1 MVMVNSYIQGLMMG
15 FSLIIPIGAQNAFV
29 LKQGL
34 KKQSVFWVC
43 LVCALSDSILIILG
57 VTGFSVVIQQ
67 YPQLIQW
74 AKWGGALFLFWYG
87 LQHALQSFGSEQ
99 KMQISADE
107 TQHLSKIILI
117 CLTLT
122 WLNPHV
128 YLDTVVLL
136 GSISTQFENTKLYFS
151 LGAVTASWLFFF
163 ALGYSARIFIPIFE
177 NPKAWKILDG
187 VIALVMW
194 GIAISLILNV

>member
-1 MVMVNSYIQGLMMG
+1 M
-15 FSLIIPIGAQNAFV
+15 
-29 LKQGL
+29 
-34 KKQSVFWVC
+34 
-43 LVCALSDSILIILG
+43 
-57 VTGFSVVIQQ
+57 
-67 YPQLIQW
+67 
-74 AKWGGALFLFWYG
+74 
-87 LQHALQSFGSEQ
+87 GSEQ

-136 GSISTQFENTKLYFS
+136 GSISTQFENTKFYFA

-163 ALGYSARIFIPIFE
+163 ALGYGARILIPVFE
-177 NPKAWKILDG
+177 NPKAWKVLDG